1 MSEFESARS
10 RPRLAAR
17 LVLAGFIAFS
27 ALIAAFDAAQA
38 GKTYKYDE
46 LGRLIKVTDDAAA
59 KQTVFNYDAAG
70 NRVQT
75 AQEATTVPKPSFS
88 VNDVTAAEGA
98 ALVFTVTKTGAT
110 NEAFSVNYA
119 TANGTASAG
128 SDYTSASGTLTFFF
142 NETQKTVSAPA
153 LADAVSEANETA
165 LLNLSAATDGATIS
179 DSQGVGTITDVSPP
193 SFTINSVSGS
203 EGSSL
208 VFTVTRSGSTSAVNN
223 ISYLTQNGTAVGG
236 NIPNPGIDYK
246 TSSGTLTFN
255 VGVVTRT
262 ISIAA
267 YEDED
272 SEPAQTFFVH
282 LNNGPVGSPSIG
294 TGTILAN

>member
-1 MSEFESARS
+1 M
-10 RPRLAAR
+10 
-17 LVLAGFIAFS
+17 AGVIAFS
-27 ALIAAFDAAQA
+27 AFIAAFDAAQA

-88 VNDVTAAEGA
+88 VNDVTAAEAA
-98 ALVFTVTKTGAT
+98 ALLFTVTKTGAT

-142 NETQKTVSAPA
+142 NETQKTVSVPT
-153 LADAVSEANETA
+153 LADAVSEGNETA
-165 LLNLSAATDGATIS
+165 LLNLSAATDGATIA
-179 DSQGVGTITDVSPP
+179 DSQGAGTITNVTPP
-193 SFTINSVSGS
+193 SFTINSASGS
-203 EGSSL
+203 EGDFIT
-208 VFTVTRSGSTSAVNN
+208 FTVTRSGSTSGTNSVN
-223 ISYLTQNGTAVGG
+223 YATRDGTAIGG
-236 NIPNPGIDYK
+236 IGNPGHDYQQIGNG
-246 TSSGTLTFN
+246 SLSFAP
-255 VGVVTRT
+255 GVITRT
-262 ISIAA
+262 VSVEIF
-267 YEDED
+267 EDFET
-272 SEPAQTFFVH
+272 EPAQNFYVD
-282 LNNGPVGSPSIG
+282 LSNAILGSPATG